1 MPPQSPV
8 SEAALPEAPPV
19 KQAITIHELATKP
32 DVSTAVETARPERP
46 ASLGNATTLY
56 RLHCF
61 EVVVEEGGFKRA
73 TARLHTTQPAL
84 SYQIKRLEVELGA
97 QLFYRRP
104 GGVSATEAGRLLYEH
119 TQKVS
124 AAVRRAKQAMKEL
137 SEGATGEVR
146 IGTVNS
152 IGIYVVPRLLWA
164 MRERCPAA
172 KLTVLYRDADDI
184 LDAMLANQL
193 DVAILADPRTDR
205 RLRYETLF
213 EEGVSL
219 VSGRSHP
226 LFGCPSVS
234 VKQLRN
240 LDFVAL
246 SERTPTG
253 ALIASYLDRLGVAVD
268 PIVSTENVE
277 TVKRMVETGMGV
289 AFLPD
294 MVIEREVKEG
304 PNGRL
309 SRSRIDPPLTR
320 RIVLVTW
327 GELPASRA
335 VAAFTDEVR
344 RLKSASSTTDAPEIT
359 AAPR

>member
-1 MPPQSPV
+1 MFLYSSAAAPAFPQGPG
-8 SEAALPEAPPV
+8 V
-19 KQAITIHELATKP
+19 KQSITIHELATRSDLP
-32 DVSTAVETARPERP
+32 TTTEAPRPERP
-46 ASLGNATTLY
+46 TSLGSSTTLY

-104 GGVSATEAGRLLYEH
+104 GGVSPTEAGRLLYEH
-119 TQKVS
+119 TQRVS
-124 AAVRRAKQAMKEL
+124 AAVQRARQAMKEL

-152 IGIYVVPRLLWA
+152 IGIYYMPPLLWA

-184 LDAMLANQL
+184 VDAMLANQL
-193 DVAILADPRTDR
+193 DVAILADPRADR
-205 RLRYETLF
+205 RLQYETLF
-213 EEGVSL
+213 EEEVSL

-226 LFGCPSVS
+226 LFGCPSVD
-234 VKQLRN
+234 VKQLAS

-246 SERTPTG
+246 SEHTPTG
-253 ALIASYLDRLGVAVD
+253 ALISSYLDRVGVAVD
-268 PIVSTENVE
+268 PVVSTENVE
-277 TVKRMVETGMGV
+277 TVKRMVESGMGV

-294 MVIEREVKEG
+294 MVTEREVEDG
-304 PNGRL
+304 PGRRL
-309 SRSRIDPPLTR
+309 NRSRIEPPLTR
-320 RIVLVTW
+320 RVVLVSW
-327 GELPASRA
+327 GELCSSRA
-335 VAAFTDEVR
+335 VNAFIEEVR
-344 RLKSASSTTDAPEIT
+344 RAKSPAGAGSPPASAETAP
-359 AAPR
+359 

>member
-1 MPPQSPV
+1 MSLHSSAASP
-8 SEAALPEAPPV
+8 ALPEAPRV
-19 KQAITIHELATKP
+19 KQAITIQELAAKS
-32 DVSTAVETARPERP
+32 DLSTALDAPRPERP
-46 ASLGNATTLY
+46 ASIGGSTNLY

-104 GGVSATEAGRLLYEH
+104 GGVSPTEAGRLLYEH
-119 TQKVS
+119 TQRVS
-124 AAVRRAKQAMKEL
+124 AAVRRAKQAMKDL

-152 IGIYVVPRLLWA
+152 IGIYFMPQILWA

-193 DVAILADPRTDR
+193 DVAVLADPRADR

-213 EEGVSL
+213 EERISL
-219 VSGRSHP
+219 VSGRTHP
-226 LFGCPSVS
+226 LFGCPSVN
-234 VKQLRN
+234 VQQLES

-253 ALIASYLDRLGVAVD
+253 ALISCYLDRLGVAVD
-268 PIVSTENVE
+268 PVVSTENVE

-294 MVIEREVKEG
+294 MVTERDVSEG
-304 PNGRL
+304 PGGRL
-309 SRSRIDPPLTR
+309 SRSRTDPPFTR
-320 RIVLVTW
+320 RIVLVSW
-327 GELPASRA
+327 GELCASRA
-335 VAAFTDEVR
+335 VEAFIDEVR
-344 RLKSASSTTDAPEIT
+344 RRKSAVKESPQPSS
-359 AAPR
+359 

>member
-1 MPPQSPV
+1 MFLYPST
-8 SEAALPEAPPV
+8 AAPASTQELRVNPFV
-19 KQAITIHELATKP
+19 TIHELATKP
-32 DVSTAVETARPERP
+32 DLSTNVDALRPERP
-46 ASLGNATTLY
+46 TSLEGSTTLY
-56 RLHCF
+56 RLRCF

-97 QLFYRRP
+97 QLFYRKP
-104 GGVSATEAGRLLYEH
+104 GGVSPTEAGRLLYEH
-119 TQKVS
+119 TQRVS
-124 AAVRRAKQAMKEL
+124 AAVQRAKQAMTEL

-152 IGIYVVPRLLWA
+152 IGIYFMPPLLWK

-205 RLRYETLF
+205 RLQYETLF
-213 EEGVSL
+213 QEEVSL

-234 VKQLRN
+234 AKQLKN

-246 SERTPTG
+246 SDHTPTG

-294 MVIEREVKEG
+294 MVTEREVKEG
-304 PNGRL
+304 PGRRL
-309 SRSRIDPPLTR
+309 NRSRIEPPLTR
-320 RIVLVTW
+320 RVVLVSW
-327 GELPASRA
+327 GEHASSRA
-335 VAAFTDEVR
+335 VTAFVDEVR
-344 RLKSASSTTDAPEIT
+344 QANTTARQDAPPTSAET
-359 AAPR
+359 PR

>member
-1 MPPQSPV
+1 MSLYSSAAVTAFPETPPPR
-8 SEAALPEAPPV
+8 
-19 KQAITIHELATKP
+19 QAITIHELATRP
-32 DVSTAVETARPERP
+32 EPATPVDTRPERP
-46 ASLGNATTLY
+46 TSLGGSTTLY

-104 GGVSATEAGRLLYEH
+104 GGVCPTEAGRLLYEH
-119 TQKVS
+119 TQRVS
-124 AAVRRAKQAMKEL
+124 AATRRAKQAMKEL

-152 IGIYVVPRLLWA
+152 IGIYLMPQVLWA

-172 KLTVLYRDADDI
+172 KLTMLYRDADDI

-193 DVAILADPRTDR
+193 DVAVLADPRVDR
-205 RLRYETLF
+205 RLQYETLF
-213 EEGVSL
+213 EEKVSL
-219 VSGRSHP
+219 VAGRSHP
-226 LFGCPSVS
+226 LFGTKSVTA
-234 VKQLRN
+234 KQLAS

-246 SERTPTG
+246 AEGTPTG
-253 ALIASYLDRLGVAVD
+253 ALVSSYLDRLRVAVD
-268 PIVSTENVE
+268 PIVSSENVE

-294 MVIEREVKEG
+294 MVTEREAKGG
-304 PNGRL
+304 PEARLGRI
-309 SRSRIDPPLTR
+309 SVGPPLTR
-320 RIVLVTW
+320 RIVLVSW
-327 GELPASRA
+327 GEIPSSRA
-335 VAAFTDEVR
+335 VEQFIGEVR
-344 RLKSASSTTDAPEIT
+344 QMKAASSPEPSE
-359 AAPR
+359 A